1 MNCPPPT
8 LADGPPVLARRCC
21 AWLLAALLGFVALT
35 AQAEPLAVREHH
47 RWTTADDNGPNQVG
61 ALAQTADGYLWLGS
75 DDGLLRFDGFNFV
88 RYRPGDEQPLGTV
101 ASLLAVDDALWVG
114 LRAGGARLVA
124 GQASRYFAPGDGLP
138 TGALYGFAREAS
150 GTLWAAAHD
159 GLARFDGQRWQRVG
173 EAEGFTANSARAVF
187 IDRDGGVWTASSE
200 RLYHRPA
207 GVQHFTEVAGELDW
221 ASQIAQAAD
230 GTLWVA
236 ERYVNKLHH
245 VVQGPAPH
253 LQSQELDSPINGLL
267 FDHSGGLWA
276 STPGNGL
283 RRYPA
288 ANATLHKADAE
299 QLTSAQGLS
308 ADYLWP
314 LLEDRDGTVW
324 AGSSGGLDRFRLG
337 ELSAAPLPA
346 GTLNA
351 ALAVAT
357 DGALWAAS
365 NNQGLMRLQG
375 NDLQRWPIPEPVT
388 SLIAAADGTV
398 WIGGP
403 HGVWRGTPAGI
414 VLQAK
419 LPEQAPAD
427 ASIRAMAVGT
437 DGSLWVSINRLG
449 LFVLHGTNWQPV
461 AGPSEAPSQLMPVSA
476 GTDDQGRLW
485 FGYRDNLLVT
495 RQGDQVCQWGAADGL
510 TIGHITAQL
519 HHGGISWVGGQ
530 HGLARFDGQRFQTL
544 HLPDN
549 GQFENIYAILPG
561 TAGDLWV
568 HGKAGIVQLP
578 AAELQ
583 RALAEPQHRLRY
595 RSIGLDGSLANDPY
609 RVLPLPTA
617 LAGPDGR
624 LWFSTSAGV
633 SWIDPARQLPAPPL
647 PPVVIEALQVD
658 GAPMPLQTAL
668 QLAADTQRIVIDYTA
683 LNLRAPHSLS
693 FRYRLRGYDRDWIE
707 AGRQRRAT
715 YTGLPAGDFRF
726 EVQAFDQ
733 GGGEPAAPTVLAFSV
748 EPVFYLRP
756 LFYLPL
762 ATTLLLGLWWL
773 HRLVVHRDRRRLQ
786 LRLQAQ
792 QSERERIARELH
804 DTLLQGLQGLML
816 RFQAATDTLTVD
828 HPARP
833 RLEHALDRAD
843 EVMHEGRERVQELR
857 QPSPGI
863 DLPAALERLGATL
876 DEPGITFTVQV
887 KGHRRALQAAVHD
900 EAYRIAAEAIGNALR
915 HGAAR
920 RIEIGL
926 VYGARCFQLHID
938 DDGQGIPASYAA
950 AQGRPGRWGIRG
962 MHERASGIGA
972 RLEVRPLPA
981 TGTRVQL
988 ELSARLAYP
997 GPTRS
1002 VWRRWLTARPRTE
1015 DDA

>member
-1 MNCPPPT
+1 M
-8 LADGPPVLARRCC
+8 
-21 AWLLAALLGFVALT
+21 
-35 AQAEPLAVREHH
+35 REHH
-47 RWTTADDNGPNQVG
+47 RWTTADDDGPNQVG
-61 ALAQTADGYLWLGS
+61 ALAQTRDGYLWLGS

-88 RYRPGDEQPLGTV
+88 RYRPGDELPLGTV

-114 LRAGGARLVA
+114 LRAGGARLIT
-124 GQASRYFAPGDGLP
+124 GQTSRYFAPGDGLP

-159 GLARFDGQRWQRVG
+159 GLARFDGQRWQRVS
-173 EAEGFTANSARAVF
+173 EAEGFAANSARAVF
-187 IDRDGGVWTASSE
+187 VDQDGGVWAASAK
-200 RLYHRPA
+200 RLYLRPA
-207 GVQHFTEVAGELDW
+207 GAQRFNEVAGELDW

-230 GTLWVA
+230 GSVWVA
-236 ERYVNKLHH
+236 ERYVNRLHR
-245 VVQGPAPH
+245 VPPAEPQR
-253 LQSQELDSPINGLL
+253 LQSQTLDSPINGLL

-283 RRYPA
+283 RRYTATDTPLNA
-288 ANATLHKADAE
+288 ATVE

-324 AGSSGGLDRFRLG
+324 AGSSRGLDRFRLG

-351 ALAVAT
+351 ALAVT
-357 DGALWAAS
+357 DDGALWAAS
-365 NNQGLMRLQG
+365 SNQGLMRLKGDNVQH
-375 NDLQRWPIPEPVT
+375 WSIAEPVT
-388 SLIAAADGTV
+388 SLIAATNGSV

-403 HGVWRGTPAGI
+403 HGIWRGTPTG
-414 VLQAK
+414 VELQAE
-419 LPEQAPAD
+419 LPAQTPDD
-427 ASIRAMAVGT
+427 ASVRAMAVGSS
-437 DGSLWVSINRLG
+437 GSLWVSINRLG
-449 LFVLHGTNWQPV
+449 LFVLRDGHWQ
-461 AGPSEAPSQLMPVSA
+461 ATASPSDSPAQLMPVSA
-476 GTDDQGRLW
+476 GTDDTGRLW

-495 RQGDQVCQWGAADGL
+495 RQGDEIREWGTADGL
-510 TIGHITAQL
+510 KIGHVTAQL
-519 HHGGISWVGGQ
+519 HHDGISWVGGQ

-595 RSIGLDGSLANDPY
+595 RSISLDGSLANDPY

-617 LAGPDGR
+617 VAGQNGR

-633 SWIDPARQLPAPPL
+633 SWIDPARQQPAPPL

-658 GAPMPLQTAL
+658 GAPQPLQATL
-668 QLAADTQRIVIDYTA
+668 QLPADTQRIVIDYTA
-683 LNLRAPHSLS
+683 LNLRSPQSLS
-693 FRYRLRGYDRDWIE
+693 FRYRLHGYDRDWIE
-707 AGRQRRAT
+707 AGRQRQAI

-748 EPVFYLRP
+748 EPVLYLRP
-756 LFYLPL
+756 AFYLPS
-762 ATTLLLGLWWL
+762 ATALLLGLWWL
-773 HRLVVHRDRRRLQ
+773 HRRVVRRDQQRLQ
-786 LRLQAQ
+786 LRLHAQ
-792 QSERERIARELH
+792 QGERERIARELH
-804 DTLLQGLQGLML
+804 DTLLQGVQGLML
-816 RFQAATDTLTVD
+816 RFQAATDTLAAD
-828 HPARP
+828 DPART

-843 EVMHEGRERVQELR
+843 EVMHDGRERVQALR
-857 QPSPGI
+857 QPGAAGI
-863 DLPAALERLGATL
+863 GLSSELTQLGQTL
-876 DEPGITFTVQV
+876 DEPDIALAVKV
-887 KGHRRALQAAVHD
+887 KGHKRALHTPVHD
-900 EAYRIAAEAIGNALR
+900 EAYRIAAEAIGNAVR

-920 RIEIGL
+920 QIEVTL
-926 VYGARCFQLHID
+926 MYGKRRFQLRID
-938 DDGQGIPASYAA
+938 DNGQGIPAAYANA
-950 AQGRPGRWGIRG
+950 NGRPGRWGVRG

-972 RLEVRPLPA
+972 QLSVLALPGS
-981 TGTRVQL
+981 GTRVQL
-988 ELSARLAYP
+988 ELSAGLAYADHP
-997 GPTRS
+997 RS
-1002 VWRRWLTARPRTE
+1002 FWRRWLPVRLQTRN
-1015 DDA
+1015 DA